1 MKPADVR
8 QELVSLVEF
17 HSREA
22 RRLRASALE
31 QQHAADWAAEQIDRL
46 DTPEF
51 PNLFSECNP
60 TETNPTTTTASSGS

>member
-1 MKPADVR
+1 MTPADTR

-22 RRLRASALE
+22 RRPRASGLE
-31 QQHAADWAAEQIDRL
+31 HQHAADWAAEQIQRL

-60 TETNPTTTTASSGS
+60 TETPTAPTTASSGS